1 MRGSMSDEH
10 ECESEPEHEHEYKR
24 EQKHERLNS
33 RSAPHV
39 HRAGAQTPMT
49 PAEDAAVLRNTQGIF
64 SRSTPT
70 MPPRSLFPITIH
82 IFTKWASKTWPT
94 LS

>member
-24 EQKHERLNS
+24 EQKHERLNT

-39 HRAGAQTPMT
+39 HRAGAQT
-49 PAEDAAVLRNTQGIF
+49 Q
-64 SRSTPT
+64 
-70 MPPRSLFPITIH
+70 
-82 IFTKWASKTWPT
+82 
-94 LS
+94 